1 MFHVDQVVQFVST
14 SVHMNIEGLRL
25 PDTMAPKTVTKLQTN
40 RFRKNLKN
48 ARHGTYENE
57 TAFRG
62 RVLNI

>member
-1 MFHVDQVVQFVST
+1 
-14 SVHMNIEGLRL
+14 VHMNIEGLRL